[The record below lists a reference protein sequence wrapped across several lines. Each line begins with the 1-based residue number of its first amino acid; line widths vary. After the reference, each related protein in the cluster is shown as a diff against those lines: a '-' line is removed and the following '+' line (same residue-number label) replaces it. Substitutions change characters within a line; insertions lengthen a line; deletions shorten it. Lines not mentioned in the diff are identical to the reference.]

1 MNVVSLFDIETINI
15 VNLWNEELGS
25 TFPLTEALWKQNTVN
40 EMNVLK
46 EASIAILDQ
55 GELLGFVVAKQYQ
68 ENVQAKMSRHVGWIQ
83 CLLVKQSARN
93 RGIGE
98 TMLVHVEKV
107 LKKNGITEIRIGRDP
122 WHYFPGVPK
131 EDVQTIEWFTKRG
144 YVCESIETD
153 LVKDVHTSVPY
164 TLTNSVEH
172 YRVLTQQDIPVL
184 LEFLERAFPGRWHY
198 EAIHYALIPGTGREF
213 VGFFIDDELKGFC
226 RINDPNS
233 PVIAQNVY
241 WSSLFEGTLGGIG
254 PLGIDRS
261 VRGHH
266 YGLDL
271 VKAAANELMKR
282 EVDAIVIDW
291 TQLVSFYERLGF
303 SPWKQYQTMSKSMS
317 TLQG

>member
-1 MNVVSLFDIETINI
+1 MKVVSLFDIETRDI
-15 VNLWNEELGS
+15 VNLWNEELGN

-46 EASIAILDQ
+46 EASIAIWNQ
-55 GELLGFVVAKQYQ
+55 GELLGFIVAKQYQ
-68 ENVQAKMSRHVGWIQ
+68 ENVQAKMSRQVGWIQ

-93 RGIGE
+93 RGIGV
-98 TMLVHVEKV
+98 TLMVHAEKV

-131 EDVQTIEWFTKRG
+131 EDVQTIEWFEKRG

-153 LVKDVHTSVPY
+153 LVKDVYSSVPY
-164 TLTNSVEH
+164 TLTNSDEH

-198 EAIHYALIPGTGREF
+198 EAIHYALIQGTGREF

-226 RINDPNS
+226 RINDPKS

-241 WSSLFEGTLGGIG
+241 WSPLFEGALGGIG

-261 VRGHH
+261 IRGHH

-291 TQLVSFYERLGF
+291 TQLVSFYEKLGF
-303 SPWKQYQTMSKSMS
+303 STWKHYQSMSKSMS